1 MKVFSDPLLAIKK
14 QESTVLSI
22 MDILA
27 HMVSYNTNCM
37 ISQILN
43 FVFIYLY
50 SLTLEIQTCDP
61 PPPTF
66 FFL

>member
-1 MKVFSDPLLAIKK
+1 
-14 QESTVLSI
+14 

-27 HMVSYNTNCM
+27 HMVSYNMNYM